1 MSFNI
6 PLQAVPNQSLSVVV
20 DGLSYV
26 LLLKTA
32 GSVTIVTVVRDNETL
47 ISSTRAVFGA
57 PILPY
62 LYLENGNFIFTCT
75 TEDTLPIY
83 TSFGVTQ
90 FLSFYTADELE
101 ALRNGNA

>member
-20 DGLSYV
+20 DGINYELEV
-26 LLLKTA
+26 KTA
-32 GSVTIVTVVRDNETL
+32 VNVTVITVTRDNEL
-47 ISSTRAVFGA
+47 IITSTRAVFGT

-62 LYLENGNFIFTCT
+62 RYLEDGNFIFTCT
-75 TEDTLPIY
+75 TDDTLPIY
-83 TSFGVTQ
+83 TNFGVTQ

-101 ALRNGNA
+101 AIRNGA